1 VREAIVSTVVAM
13 IDEHGWE
20 HITVRR
26 IGDRMHYAASTI
38 VYHVG
43 SLEELTMSARSRVAT
58 QIVEAL
64 FGPDAAPVAGA
75 AADLEGYAAA
85 AERVLTWIRD
95 HPHLL
100 AFFALKAPSDESLH
114 LVNTSVPTTFAPVG
128 RGWPNVRTL
137 RYFDRALQCALEGA
151 LLLDDCPVRQREFLT
166 TELAHLDAQWRRL
179 VMTT

>member
-1 VREAIVSTVVAM
+1 MREAIVGTVVAM
-13 IDEHGWE
+13 IDQHGWD

-26 IGDRMHYAASTI
+26 IGDQMHYAASTI

-64 FGPDAAPVAGA
+64 FGPDTGA
-75 AADLEGYAAA
+75 SPDLEGYAAA

-95 HPHLL
+95 HPHLF
-100 AFFALKAPSDESLH
+100 AFFTLKAPSDESLQV
-114 LVNTSVPTTFAPVG
+114 VNASVPTSFAPVG
-128 RGWPNVRTL
+128 RGWPSVRTL
-137 RYFDRALQCALEGA
+137 RYFDRALQCALEGS
-151 LLLDDCPVRQREFLT
+151 LLLADCPERQREFLT